1 MRAEREE
8 TMAKLLIVYGTRE
21 GHTRAVARRIADF
34 ARERGH
40 AADVVTAELDPKPGP
55 YDAVVVAAPVHRLR
69 HPPEVTRWVIE
80 HLGALRR
87 VPTAFFSV
95 SLAAALPTPDRSE
108 DARRNI
114 EELLRETGWRP
125 AMARP
130 VAGALAYTRYGF
142 LTRLGMR
149 LTARMHRLD
158 TDTSRDHV
166 YTDWEALRRDAGGFL
181 AHAFPAEAAFRPTFA
196 GEGI

>member
-1 MRAEREE
+1 
-8 TMAKLLIVYGTRE
+8 MARLLIVYGTRE
-21 GHTRAVARRIADF
+21 GHTRAVAHRISEA

-40 AADVVTAELDPKPGP
+40 AADVVTAEHLPSPAR

-69 HPPEVTRWVIE
+69 HPPEVVRWVRE
-80 HLGALRR
+80 NRGALGRI
-87 VPTAFFSV
+87 PSAFFSV
-95 SLAAALPTPDRSE
+95 SLAAALPDPKRSE

-114 EELLRETGWRP
+114 EDFIRETGWRP
-125 AMARP
+125 DVVHA
-130 VAGALAYTRYGF
+130 VAGALAYTRYGP

-158 TDTSRDHV
+158 TDTTRDHV
-166 YTDWEALRRDAGGFL
+166 YTDWEALRR
-181 AHAFPAEAAFRPTFA
+181 EAAAFVSRALPHEPGFVPVFA